1 MNVKNHDHYANQ
13 KVDVEQV
20 VKTHGELVRKI
31 AWHIHGRTSHAT
43 EIEDIIQIGFA
54 GLINAAHQYT
64 LKDGATFSTYAG
76 IRIKGEIIDYLRKSS
91 NLCRTTIKMKKAYD
105 LAVSALQTQLLRTP
119 TSQEISQKMDI
130 SEAELEEW
138 ERAFQANSHES
149 LDSVYDQYSI
159 WYASEDDTPE
169 QMLGNTELKAVLRQ
183 ALDTLDGKEALV
195 IQLYYVEELN
205 VLEVAEVMEVSPGR
219 VSQIKKS
226 AVEKLRD
233 FIKSAQAL

>member
-1 MNVKNHDHYANQ
+1 
-13 KVDVEQV
+13 
-20 VKTHGELVRKI
+20 
-31 AWHIHGRTSHAT
+31 
-43 EIEDIIQIGFA
+43 
-54 GLINAAHQYT
+54 
-64 LKDGATFSTYAG
+64 
-76 IRIKGEIIDYLRKSS
+76 
-91 NLCRTTIKMKKAYD
+91 MKKAYD